1 MFHLRSGG
9 FPGKSLKYSFLVF
22 CVVRDEKSISGEV
35 IMFMI
40 FVPTLEGE
48 ISFTSEINK
57 KGKTAKRRR
66 KISFRWKYFYTE
78 NIFLKNFQLANN
90 LNYCEKGVLVSNNFL
105 GKEFAFFALIRPG
118 NRGWERENENPLSK
132 FIFTL
137 RFLSI
142 SPHLTKLR
150 REFFPSFG

>member
-22 CVVRDEKSISGEV
+22 CVVRDVKSISGEV

-105 GKEFAFFALIRPG
+105 GKEFVFFALIRPG
-118 NRGWERENENPLSK
+118 NRGMREGKWKSFIKIYFHFKVPFHLST
-132 FIFTL
+132 FD
-137 RFLSI
+137 
-142 SPHLTKLR
+142 
-150 REFFPSFG
+150 